1 MALNSNIG
9 RQQFVAYSG
18 QLVFDFNFAIF
29 NETDLKVYR
38 TANGVIPNDETDI
51 LAGSEYEIT
60 IDSNVGGF
68 ITLLSE
74 DGANNGDIYT
84 LVRELPVTRNY
95 DYQSNGDLYANTLDG
110 DQDYQTYLIQDQ
122 SLINLL
128 QPRFQDTLPEGVS
141 PNIPNP
147 IPNGYFRWNESGT
160 EMTLD
165 TSAPELIALA
175 EQYKNDAE
183 VAATTATEQAE
194 IATNAANEAT
204 TAAQIVTDNID
215 TINIVNDNIANIN
228 TVAGISE
235 EVSIVSNNT
244 SAIELISSDLSGA
257 CISEIQDNGN
267 VFDSVTVGDCTGSIL
282 QTVAENIDAIIDAS
296 TLTAMTVATGLE
308 GTDASWNPST
318 SVLTIPRGNTG
329 ATGATGATGPQG
341 IQGLKGDKGDTGS
354 QGIQGIQGEQGE
366 QGIQGIQGEQ
376 GIQGIQ
382 GIQGVKG
389 DKGDTGDTGPQGIQ
403 GIKGDTGAQG
413 IQGIKGDTGA
423 TGPQGI
429 QGIQGLTGA
438 TGVGVITGGT
448 ENQVLAKNSSTD
460 YDMKWLSC
468 VLDSSVNSLTNKTI
482 EDVSNWIG
490 ANHLHYKVKAT
501 ESLIAGNIVMAVGY
515 NSGEDAYEVAK
526 WTTASGKPA
535 IGIVEYAITIGSFG
549 RVVQAGIVKDID
561 TSTLTLNA
569 IHYPADNGLLTVTKP
584 TTGTY
589 QACVYVMR
597 VHSSQ
602 GALLASFNEPVST
615 INKIANDLGT
625 TDFTLDLGS
634 L

>member
-38 TANGVIPNDETDI
+38 TANGAIPNDETDI

-74 DGANNGDIYT
+74 DGANSGDIYT

-183 VAATTATEQAE
+183 AAATTATEQAE
-194 IATNAANEAT
+194 IATNAASEAT

-215 TINIVNDNIANIN
+215 SINVVSDNIANIN
-228 TVAGISE
+228 IVAETSE
-235 EVSIVSNNT
+235 EVNTVANNIGT
-244 SAIELISSDLSGA
+244 IDLIGSDLSGA
-257 CISEIQDNGN
+257 CISEIQDNGS
-267 VFDSVTVGDCTGSIL
+267 VSESVTVGDCTGSIL

-296 TLTAMTVATGLE
+296 TLTTMTVATGLE
-308 GTDASWNPST
+308 GTEASWNPST

-382 GIQGVKG
+382 GIQGAKG

-403 GIKGDTGAQG
+403 GIQG
-413 IQGIKGDTGA
+413 PTGA
-423 TGPQGI
+423 TG
-429 QGIQGLTGA
+429 A
-438 TGVGVITGGT
+438 GVITGGT

-535 IGIVEYAITIGSFG
+535 IGIVEYAITTGSFG

-569 IHYPADNGLLTVTKP
+569 IHYPANNGLLTVTKP

-602 GALLASFNEPVST
+602 GAVLASFNEPVST

>member
-38 TANGVIPNDETDI
+38 TASGAIPNDETDI

-60 IDSNVGGF
+60 IDSNIGGF

-74 DGANNGDIYT
+74 DGAINGDIYT
-84 LVRELPVTRNY
+84 LIRELPVTRNY

-183 VAATTATEQAE
+183 AAATTATEQAG
-194 IATNAANEAT
+194 IATNAAEEAT

-215 TINIVNDNIANIN
+215 SINIVSDNIDNIN
-228 TVAGISE
+228 IVAGISDDVTL
-235 EVSIVSNNT
+235 VSENI
-244 SAIELISSDLSGA
+244 SAIDLISTDLSGS
-257 CISEIQDNGN
+257 CIVEIQDNGSITE
-267 VFDSVTVGDCTGSIL
+267 SVTAGECTGSIL

-296 TLTAMTVATGLE
+296 TLTSMTVETGLE
-308 GTDASWNPST
+308 GTDASWNPDT
-318 SVLTIPRGNTG
+318 SVLTIPRGDTG

-341 IQGLKGDKGDTGS
+341 IQGIKGDKGDTGS

-403 GIKGDTGAQG
+403 GI
-413 IQGIKGDTGA
+413 
-423 TGPQGI
+423 
-429 QGIQGLTGA
+429 QGLTGA
-438 TGVGVITGGT
+438 TGAGVITGGT

-460 YDMKWLSC
+460 YDTKWISC
-468 VLDSSVNSLTNKTI
+468 VLESSINTLTNKTI

-501 ESLIAGNIVMAVGY
+501 EALTAGNIVMAVGY

-535 IGIVEYAITIGSFG
+535 IGIVEYAIANGSFG

-569 IHYPADNGLLTVTKP
+569 IHYPANNGLLTVTKP